1 MGEWFRICCAVDF
14 SDASRL
20 AMVEAAELTRGCGA
34 QLTLLHV
41 HEPVRAPIDVLIPAR
56 SYELESVDVAR
67 DLAVWKAEAERRATT
82 AVRTEVVAGEPA
94 SEILRHARTHGIDL
108 VVVGTHGRTGLK
120 HLVLGSVAERVVR
133 QAPCPVLVVRS
144 KEPGAIEAE
153 RSGAVPHATH
163 V

>member
-1 MGEWFRICCAVDF
+1 M
-14 SDASRL
+14 RL
-20 AMVEAAELTRGCGA
+20 GRPKRRRPTVEA
-34 QLTLLHV
+34 
-41 HEPVRAPIDVLIPAR
+41 VRI
-56 SYELESVDVAR
+56 
-67 DLAVWKAEAERRATT
+67 
-82 AVRTEVVAGEPA
+82 EVVAGDPA
-94 SEILRHARTHGIDL
+94 SEILRRARTHGIDL